1 MLPLEH
7 SRSSTSEHVMLP
19 HHGFRALW
27 PVIFFLPWLLL
38 GSAYLSEWAFH
49 RLSRPI
55 RLASIGVRGRI
66 AYSAG
71 GLRIAGVSLLIGLG
85 LLLIT
90 ASVALADP
98 VPEAHAP
105 CAVTSHEEA
114 RTLGDNLY
122 EQGAYQRAGEC
133 YQAAGEYGLA
143 NRAFVKAVG
152 PQSQVTASQLSEQ
165 RDQAKTMLRKVQLAF
180 QSKH

>member
-1 MLPLEH
+1 MSL
-7 SRSSTSEHVMLP
+7 

-38 GSAYLSEWAFH
+38 GSAYLGGWALT
-49 RLSRPI
+49 RLSSLA
-55 RLASIGVRGRI
+55 RLPAIGTRYGVAFAAGR
-66 AYSAG
+66 
-71 GLRIAGVSLLIGLG
+71 LRIAGLGLLIGLG

-105 CAVTSHEEA
+105 CPVTAQEEA
-114 RTLGDNLY
+114 RRLGDSLF
-122 EQGAYQRAGEC
+122 ERGAYQSAGEC
-133 YQAAGEYGLA
+133 YQTAGEYGLA

-152 PQSQVTASQLSEQ
+152 PQSEVTASQLSEQ

>member
-1 MLPLEH
+1 MSL
-7 SRSSTSEHVMLP
+7 

-38 GSAYLSEWAFH
+38 GSSYLGGWALH
-49 RLSRPI
+49 RLSSLA
-55 RLASIGVRGRI
+55 RLPAIGTRYAVAFPAGR
-66 AYSAG
+66 
-71 GLRIAGVSLLIGLG
+71 LRIVGLGLLIGFG

-105 CAVTSHEEA
+105 CPVTAQEEA
-114 RTLGDNLY
+114 RRLGDSLF
-122 EQGAYQRAGEC
+122 EQGAYQSAGEC

-152 PQSQVTASQLSEQ
+152 PQSEVTASQLSEQ

>member
-1 MLPLEH
+1 MSL
-7 SRSSTSEHVMLP
+7 

-38 GSAYLSEWAFH
+38 GSAYLGGWALR
-49 RLSRPI
+49 RLSSPA
-55 RLASIGVRGRI
+55 RLPSIGTRSAV
-66 AYSAG
+66 AFPAG
-71 GLRIAGVSLLIGLG
+71 GLRIVGVGLLVGLG

-105 CAVTSHEEA
+105 CPVTAQEEA
-114 RTLGDNLY
+114 RRLGDNLF

-133 YQAAGEYGLA
+133 YQAAGEFGLA

-152 PQSQVTASQLSEQ
+152 PQSAVTASQLSEQ
-165 RDQAKTMLRKVQLAF
+165 REQAKTMLRKVQLAF

>member
-1 MLPLEH
+1 M
-7 SRSSTSEHVMLP
+7 
-19 HHGFRALW
+19 
-27 PVIFFLPWLLL
+27 
-38 GSAYLSEWAFH
+38 AF
-49 RLSRPI
+49 P
-55 RLASIGVRGRI
+55 AGR
-66 AYSAG
+66 
-71 GLRIAGVSLLIGLG
+71 LRIVGLGLLIGLG

-105 CAVTSHEEA
+105 CPVTAREEA
-114 RTLGDNLY
+114 RRLGDSLF
-122 EQGAYQRAGEC
+122 EQGAYQSAGEC

-152 PQSQVTASQLSEQ
+152 PQSAVTASQLSEQ

-180 QSKH
+180 HPEH

>member
-1 MLPLEH
+1 MSL
-7 SRSSTSEHVMLP
+7 

-38 GSAYLSEWAFH
+38 GSAYLGGWALH
-49 RLSRPI
+49 RLPTLT
-55 RLASIGVRGRI
+55 RLPAIGTRYRVAFAAGR
-66 AYSAG
+66 
-71 GLRIAGVSLLIGLG
+71 LRIAGLGLLIGLG

-105 CAVTSHEEA
+105 CPVTAQEEA
-114 RTLGDNLY
+114 RRLGDSLF
-122 EQGAYQRAGEC
+122 EQGAYQSAGEC

-152 PQSQVTASQLSEQ
+152 PQSEVTASQLSEQ

>member
-1 MLPLEH
+1 
-7 SRSSTSEHVMLP
+7 MLP

-27 PVIFFLPWLLL
+27 PAIFFLPWLLL
-38 GSAYLSEWAFH
+38 GSVYLSGWAFY

-55 RLASIGVRGRI
+55 KLVSTGARYRAPS
-66 AYSAG
+66 G
-71 GLRIAGVSLLIGLG
+71 GLRVVGLGLLIGLG

-105 CAVTSHEEA
+105 CAVTAQEEA
-114 RTLGDNLY
+114 RKLGDSLY
-122 EQGAYQRAGEC
+122 EQGAYQSAGGC
-133 YQAAGEYGLA
+133 YQVAGEYDLA

-152 PQSQVTASQLSEQ
+152 PQSAVTANQLSEQ
-165 RDQAKTMLRKVQLAF
+165 RDQAKTMLRKVELAF
-180 QSKH
+180 HAGH